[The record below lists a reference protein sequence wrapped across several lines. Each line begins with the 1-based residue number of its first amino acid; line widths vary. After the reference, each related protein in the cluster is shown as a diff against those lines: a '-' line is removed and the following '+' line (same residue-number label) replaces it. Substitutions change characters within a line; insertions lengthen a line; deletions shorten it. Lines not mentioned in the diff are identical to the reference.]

1 MERAAS
7 MLRINSIEEASL
19 RCFLYDG
26 MLDFVEALSDHEAT
40 ARLIYNDHPIYHEKG
55 GSLLDLSFESKKGIP
70 ASKIATKD
78 TGTALVTLI
87 GTLIEQARSVLH
99 HAHPHADEF
108 SDIKGQNMI
117 ALSMRL
123 HKVSDVINQNK
134 DRFRNE
140 MDITGG
146 DAATVWSVGEWHRQ
160 AGVRD
165 IPDQMMFA
173 NFSFATLAREV
184 ASQVPPRGR
193 MKRLITEISGL
204 RTSLPEGIFIR
215 YASSRLDMMKILIVG
230 TKGTPYEYGFFEF
243 DLFCPLEY
251 PYSPPLMRFL
261 TTNGGSIRFNPNLYE
276 DGKSKWHTKPLVL
289 D

>member
-26 MLDFVEALSDHEAT
+26 MLDFVEALSGHEAT